1 MAIGGTEPLSVERR
15 KFVYDDF
22 RKQILF
28 HAETLKSA
36 QLLIIQVPMGHLVDF
51 PMGTCIM
58 NNCASKP
65 SA

>member
-1 MAIGGTEPLSVERR
+1 MAIGGTEPLSVERH

-36 QLLIIQVPMGHLVDF
+36 QLLIIQVPMGKSTRC